1 MMLGYTIDDLDE
13 MIRAV
18 VLSKKSVP
26 NTQIKIHAGLDKAQ
40 EFLQGLW
47 VEGYFD

>member
-1 MMLGYTIDDLDE
+1 MLGYTADNLDE
-13 MIRAV
+13 MIRAI

-26 NTQIKIHAGLDKAQ
+26 STQIKIHAGLDKAA
-40 EFLQGLW
+40 EFLKGLW

>member
-1 MMLGYTIDDLDE
+1 MLGYTADNLDV
-13 MIRAV
+13 MIRAI

-26 NTQIKIHAGLDKAQ
+26 STQIRIHDGLDKAE
-40 EFLQGLW
+40 EFLKGLW

>member
-1 MMLGYTIDDLDE
+1 
-13 MIRAV
+13 MIRAI

-26 NTQIKIHAGLDKAQ
+26 STQIKIHAGLDKAE
-40 EFLQGLW
+40 EFLKGLW